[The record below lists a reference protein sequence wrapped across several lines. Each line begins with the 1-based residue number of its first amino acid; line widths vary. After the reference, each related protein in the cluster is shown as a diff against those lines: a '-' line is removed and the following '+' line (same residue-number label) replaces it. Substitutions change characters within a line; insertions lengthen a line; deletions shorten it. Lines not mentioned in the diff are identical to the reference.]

1 MNTAALAV
9 ILCIIS
15 SVACSPVLHQ
25 FDNEGQP
32 WTEASNKVDQD
43 LALSTTDDV
52 APMKDLTDI
61 LKNLLKMALSRT
73 DLADEGDDDGLSM
86 PRLVRRTLSMV
97 FGPYADVARSVLLP
111 MLSSAVS
118 MIVES
123 YM

>member
-1 MNTAALAV
+1 M
-9 ILCIIS
+9 
-15 SVACSPVLHQ
+15 
-25 FDNEGQP
+25 
-32 WTEASNKVDQD
+32 DQD

-73 DLADEGDDDGLSM
+73 ELSDEGDDDGLSM

-118 MIVES
+118 MIVE
-123 YM
+123 

>member
-9 ILCIIS
+9 ILCIMSI
-15 SVACSPVLHQ
+15 ATCSPVLHQ

-43 LALSTTDDV
+43 LALSTTDD

-61 LKNLLKMALSRT
+61 LKNLLKMALART
-73 DLADEGDDDGLSM
+73 ELSDEGDDDGLSM